1 MFRKLERGIYS
12 IVDWQVVFL
21 ALLICGISLVVLAS
35 AGNDPET
42 GASMPMKRQ
51 AIAMGVGLFALFLSS
66 LLNPS
71 FWQRWA
77 YVFYGAVLL
86 LLAAVE
92 IKGVVAGGARRW
104 LDLGPVRIQPSE
116 FAKIGVILV
125 LARLFSSPK
134 FPRDGYTAFTM
145 VRPCLLIGVPMVLIV
160 LQPDLGTGI
169 SVGLIGGSMLLF
181 AGVQRGTLI
190 RLGALALVSLVPIW
204 EFGLKDYQRLRIL
217 NFLHPETDPLG
228 SGYHA
233 LQSQIAVGSGSFTGK
248 GFLKGTQTQLRF
260 LPEQTTDFIF
270 SVLAEEWGFFGSA
283 LLILLYALLVLKIL
297 KVATRCSEPFSSYIC
312 FGVAAL
318 LFWHVT
324 VNIGMVIGIVPVVGI
339 TLPLLS
345 YGGSSVVT
353 VMTCLGLVCSG
364 ALKRFV
370 FAR

>member
-1 MFRKLERGIYS
+1 MFRKLERGFYS
-12 IVDWQVVFL
+12 IVDWQVVL
-21 ALLICGISLVVLAS
+21 LTLLICGISLVVLAS
-35 AGNDPET
+35 AGNDPDSGT
-42 GASMPMKRQ
+42 SLPMKRQ
-51 AIAMGVGLFALFLSS
+51 AFAMGTGLVLLFFCS

-71 FWQRWA
+71 FWQRVA
-77 YVFYGAVLL
+77 YVFYAAVLL

-104 LDLGPVRIQPSE
+104 LDFGMLRLQPSE
-116 FAKIGVILV
+116 FCKIAVILV
-125 LARLFSSPK
+125 LAKLFSSSK
-134 FPRDGYTAFTM
+134 YPREGYTVFTM
-145 VRPCLLIGVPMVLIV
+145 FLPCFLILLPMILIV

-190 RLGALALVSLVPIW
+190 RLGTLAALSLIPIW
-204 EFGLKDYQRLRIL
+204 KFGLKDYQRLRIL

-233 LQSQIAVGSGSFTGK
+233 LQSQIAVGSGSVTGK

-270 SVLAEEWGFFGSA
+270 SVLAEEWGFIGSA
-283 LLILLYALLVLKIL
+283 ALIALYALLILKIL
-297 KVATRCSEPFSSYIC
+297 KVSSKCSEPFSSFVC

-324 VNIGMVIGIVPVVGI
+324 LNIGMVIGIVPVVGI

-353 VMTCLGLVCSG
+353 VMTGLGLVSGG